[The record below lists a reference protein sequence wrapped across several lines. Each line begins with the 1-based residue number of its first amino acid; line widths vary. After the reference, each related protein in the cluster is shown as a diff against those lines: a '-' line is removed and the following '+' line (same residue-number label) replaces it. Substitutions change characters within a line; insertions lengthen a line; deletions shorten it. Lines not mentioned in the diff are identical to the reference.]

1 MSVIHPLEVEARAVA
16 ALAFL
21 VQQVRA
27 GDFRDRRGRRARDLL
42 ACLEA
47 EDLLAEL
54 GLDPEEARPV

>member
-1 MSVIHPLEVEARAVA
+1 MSVVETLEVETRTIA

-27 GDFRDRRGRRARDLL
+27 GDFRDRRNRRARDLL

-54 GLDPEEARPV
+54 GVDPEEARPV